1 MMENNNNNTKR
12 RNNPN
17 IIEVPLVLDDSLSD
31 NLYNEIMEIIQT
43 TRFNKISFPLSIQRN
58 VIDPSIPEDDTRV
71 YTAGYIKKFNRNKF
85 VVYLFNSARDVV
97 KQTFNGGKIRVD
109 FNHYNDHLIV
119 ITRLVIVPAED
130 NEPEDT
136 NE

>member
-1 MMENNNNNTKR
+1 MENNTNTKR

-17 IIEVPLVLDDSLSD
+17 IMEVPFILDESLSD

-43 TRFNKISFPLSIQRN
+43 TKFNKISFPLSIQRS
-58 VIDPSIPEDDTRV
+58 VLDPSVSEDDTRV

-85 VVYLFNSARDVV
+85 IVYLFNSARDVV
-97 KQTFNGGKIRVD
+97 KEKFNGGKIRVD
-109 FNHYNDHLIV
+109 FNQYNDHLTV

-130 NEPEDT
+130 DEPEDI

>member
-1 MMENNNNNTKR
+1 MENNTNTKR

-17 IIEVPLVLDDSLSD
+17 IMEVPLILDESLSD

-43 TRFNKISFPLSIQRN
+43 TKFNKISFPLSIQRS
-58 VIDPSIPEDDTRV
+58 VLDPSVSEDDTRV

-85 VVYLFNSARDVV
+85 IVFLFNSARDVV
-97 KQTFNGGKIRVD
+97 KEKFNGGKIRVD
-109 FNHYNDHLIV
+109 FNQYNDHLTV

-130 NEPEDT
+130 DEPEDI